1 MIDNWLYK
9 TKLKKAITIFV
20 KKFLFGKVSAN
31 SLTILGLILGLLS
44 ALFIFLSGILR
55 WTLELVI
62 ISAILMSISYFTDVL
77 DGTLARL
84 EEPTTFGGILDM
96 FCDRTVEVFI
106 IIAIVSTDPF
116 RLLWPGLFTLG
127 AIILCITIFLVVGGA
142 VKSEDLEETQKLLY
156 YSHGIMER
164 SETFIFLLLITLF
177 STFFLVWRLILFW
190 IFSILIFITVL
201 QRLRQAYIMFK
212 IDENEE
218 K

>member
-9 TKLKKAITIFV
+9 TKLKKVITKFV

-44 ALFIFLSGILR
+44 AFFIFLSGILK

-62 ISAILMSISYFTDVL
+62 ISAILMFISFFFDVL

-84 EEPTTFGGILDM
+84 EELTTFGGILDM

-116 RLLWPGLFTLG
+116 QLVWPGLFTLG
-127 AIILCITIFLVVGGA
+127 AIVLCITIFLVVGGA
-142 VKSEDLEETQKLLY
+142 VKSEDLEETQKILY

-164 SETFIFLLLITLF
+164 SETLIFLLLITLF
-177 STFFLVWRLILFW
+177 IVWRLILFW
-190 IFSILIFITVL
+190 IFSILIFITAL

-218 K
+218 E

>member
-190 IFSILIFITVL
+190 IFSILIFITAL